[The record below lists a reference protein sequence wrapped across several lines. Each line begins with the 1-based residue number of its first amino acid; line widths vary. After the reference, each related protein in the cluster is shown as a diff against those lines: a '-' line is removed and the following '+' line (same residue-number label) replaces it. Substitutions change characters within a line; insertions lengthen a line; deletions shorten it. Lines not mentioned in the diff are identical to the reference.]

1 MNLDQIINKNLKIF
15 GQKTTY
21 QLRGSLPIK
30 TQKLINELDFS
41 LNGPNLSL
49 YSTNY
54 FVFVLAQTWRPKT
67 VASLRIIEQN
77 KTELID
83 QLGKDIIKELSIMV
97 QQPHR
102 AIKVI

>member
-1 MNLDQIINKNLKIF
+1 MNLEQIIDKNLKKF

-30 TQKLINELDFS
+30 TQKLINELDYS
-41 LNGPNLSL
+41 ISGPNLSL

-54 FVFVLAQTWRPKT
+54 FVFVLAQTWRTKT
-67 VASLRIIEQN
+67 IASLKIIEQN

-83 QLGKDIIKELSIMV
+83 QLGKDIVKELSIV
-97 QQPHR
+97 IQQPHR
-102 AIKVI
+102 AIKVV